1 MPLTIGSSGKVSEG
15 TYSSPSD
22 YASSQRSKERERESR
37 YEQQRSNFFSGIFG
51 GGQGSQPGGPDVG
64 PPRGMTR
71 PVVRGQQQPFTPS
84 REAPPVAPEAKDLIF
99 DNVPYYSGPNIRP
112 KNMVFKDG
120 VVYVPDPT
128 NKPGLAD
135 FMRTRKELPK
145 SMATD
150 FRLGLGSL
158 SGPEGFTDALESLGF
173 GTLRNEDGGIS
184 DEAALAYANFQQ
196 ASRDSQKRQETESMG
211 DGDDNNFYGNY
222 DPCPEGYRTDPVT
235 GMCVPV
241 MGMSYETAPA
251 APAQYQGNFVDSPF
265 PDLAGSGPASMP
277 FAAPMNYTQPMN
289 YTSPNIAPSS
299 MAAQGMGIAGI
310 PMTPILG

>member
-1 MPLTIGSSGKVSEG
+1 MPVTYGDDGSVTQSTPSE
-15 TYSSPSD
+15 
-22 YASSQRSKERERESR
+22 YAASQRSKERERESR

-51 GGQGSQPGGPDVG
+51 GGGGGQGSQPGGPDVG

-71 PVVRGQQQPFTPS
+71 PVMRPATLKPTTIA
-84 REAPPVAPEAKDLIF
+84 APTEDDFKNLDYS
-99 DNVPYYSGPNIRP
+99 NVPYYSGPNFKPPTPAKERGFNNFKETY
-112 KNMVFKDG
+112 KN
-120 VVYVPDPT
+120 
-128 NKPGLAD
+128 
-135 FMRTRKELPK
+135 LPS

-150 FRLGLGSL
+150 LRLGIGSL

-265 PDLAGSGPASMP
+265 PDLASSGPARMP
-277 FAAPMNYTQPMN
+277 FVAPMNYTQAMN
-289 YTSPNIAPSS
+289 YTSPTIAPSS

>member
-1 MPLTIGSSGKVSEG
+1 MPVTYGDDGSVTQSTPSE
-15 TYSSPSD
+15 
-22 YASSQRSKERERESR
+22 YAASQRSKERERESR

-51 GGQGSQPGGPDVG
+51 GGGGGQGSQPGGPDVG

-71 PVVRGQQQPFTPS
+71 PQMRPASLDRPTT
-84 REAPPVAPEAKDLIF
+84 APPVAPEAKDLIF

-120 VVYVPDPT
+120 VYVPDPT

-265 PDLAGSGPASMP
+265 PDLASSGPARMP
-277 FAAPMNYTQPMN
+277 FVAPMNYTQAMN
-289 YTSPNIAPSS
+289 YTSPTIAPSS

>member
-1 MPLTIGSSGKVSEG
+1 MPVTYGDDGSVTQSTPSE
-15 TYSSPSD
+15 
-22 YASSQRSKERERESR
+22 YAASQRSKERERESR

-71 PVVRGQQQPFTPS
+71 PLLRPASLDRPTI
-84 REAPPVAPEAKDLIF
+84 APPVAPEDKDLSF
-99 DNVPYYSGPNIRP
+99 DLVPYYQSDKRMRPPGQTAQGPVQDNQTYRDRLR
-112 KNMVFKDG
+112 NFGSAM
-120 VVYVPDPT
+120 
-128 NKPGLAD
+128 
-135 FMRTRKELPK
+135 E
-145 SMATD
+145 TD
-150 FRLGLGSL
+150 LRLGLGGL
-158 SGPEGFTDALESLGF
+158 RNGVVGFADAIEDLGF
-173 GTLRNEDGGIS
+173 GRFRGEDGQPAGVHPKIVEAYENFQKRS
-184 DEAALAYANFQQ
+184 RKTFDDAEAA
-196 ASRDSQKRQETESMG
+196 SMG

-265 PDLAGSGPASMP
+265 PDRAPRGPAL
-277 FAAPMNYTQPMN
+277 PMGGLPMSGYTQAMN
-289 YTSPNIAPSS
+289 YTSPTIAPSS